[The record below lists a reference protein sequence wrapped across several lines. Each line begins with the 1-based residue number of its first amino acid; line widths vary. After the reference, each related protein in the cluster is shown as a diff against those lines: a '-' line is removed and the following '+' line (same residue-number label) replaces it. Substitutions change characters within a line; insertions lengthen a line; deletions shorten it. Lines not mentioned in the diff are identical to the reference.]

1 MTPLQ
6 LALDRAQLRLID
18 RLDLLVGRADGGD
31 ESVYVALR
39 DLTIALAQIRALVAP
54 GAIGELLDTTSS
66 GSSAVFWSTRRRLTR
81 ILAASSRALRGSPV
95 GGQNA
100 LRCRRAS
107 GRTHGQESQ
116 WATVR

>member
-31 ESVYVALR
+31 ESVYVELR

-54 GAIGELLDTTSS
+54 GAIGELLDTKTMAQRLGVSTKTLLRNRKKP
-66 GSSAVFWSTRRRLTR
+66 GGVQPAVVLGRRGR
-81 ILAASSRALRGSPV
+81 AALRWGS
-95 GGQNA
+95 A
-100 LRCRRAS
+100 
-107 GRTHGQESQ
+107 
-116 WATVR
+116 